1 MLNSNSEIK
10 KFVTSAFLGLMI
22 LISTLSICC
31 CHSASATKG
40 GGPLQKTN
48 SSENKIPRSNSFTA
62 LHPLDRSD
70 DSDSSSSSTTSS
82 SSDDFSDSDEFDPD
96 EFMLFQRMIWT
107 ALAEKFPDVPFS
119 SEQDE
124 DFDNINAQ
132 NEDTP
137 SDTNNGTNTNDSDS
151 DDSSDGDDSPTKPPL
166 LSAVPFLP
174 TFAYLDDNDCTIC

>member
-62 LHPLDRSD
+62 PHNLDLFD
-70 DSDSSSSSTTSS
+70 DSDSSDSSTTSS
-82 SSDDFSDSDEFDPD
+82 SSDDSSDSDEFDPY
-96 EFMLFQRMIWT
+96 EFMVFQRMIWT

-119 SEQDE
+119 SEQGE
-124 DFDNINAQ
+124 DLDNINAQ
-132 NEDTP
+132 NNDVQQQDTLF
-137 SDTNNGTNTNDSDS
+137 NTN
-151 DDSSDGDDSPTKPPL
+151 GPDSPNEAFPDNINTTPL
-166 LSAVPFLP
+166 KVFHKDSP
-174 TFAYLDDNDCTIC
+174 DCDCCNIC